1 MFIESSLSNNLDYG
15 KNRALLAWYYIDRIF
30 TQRNSSATPA
40 HIKNDLEQLS
50 NHYVREVEYT
60 EVFPNKELNYGESSV
75 MQVLNLSYYPQE
87 HGPYNTDAENI
98 DDEGRLLNPEKRWGG
113 IMRKMDITDFDN
125 SNIEY
130 LQFWLMDPFLYNE
143 DGSNKGGMLY
153 FNFGEVSEDILKDG
167 MKSYENGL
175 PINNDTTYLT
185 TTVWGKVSRQQSLT
199 YAFDNSSGARVR
211 QDVGLDG
218 LSNNEEFNFSSYQGF
233 VAGLRAKLSNAALNR
248 MLADPHSPL
257 NDPARDNYQ
266 YFLSERFNQEE
277 TSPDTNTTTEP
288 RGTPSLPTKPETNT
302 TNHRAV
308 YPTSKTSIKTT
319 RSMSTNVI
327 TNTP

>member
-1 MFIESSLSNNLDYG
+1 
-15 KNRALLAWYYIDRIF
+15 
-30 TQRNSSATPA
+30 
-40 HIKNDLEQLS
+40 
-50 NHYVREVEYT
+50 
-60 EVFPNKELNYGESSV
+60 

-199 YAFDNSSGARVR
+199 YAFDNSSAPAYAKMWVSTVSPMTKNSTSLLIK
-211 QDVGLDG
+211 D
-218 LSNNEEFNFSSYQGF
+218 SS
-233 VAGLRAKLSNAALNR
+233 RAYA
-248 MLADPHSPL
+248 P
-257 NDPARDNYQ
+257 NYQ
-266 YFLSERFNQEE
+266 TQ
-277 TSPDTNTTTEP
+277 
-288 RGTPSLPTKPETNT
+288 
-302 TNHRAV
+302 H
-308 YPTSKTSIKTT
+308 
-319 RSMSTNVI
+319 
-327 TNTP
+327 

>member
-1 MFIESSLSNNLDYG
+1 
-15 KNRALLAWYYIDRIF
+15 
-30 TQRNSSATPA
+30 
-40 HIKNDLEQLS
+40 
-50 NHYVREVEYT
+50 
-60 EVFPNKELNYGESSV
+60 
-75 MQVLNLSYYPQE
+75 
-87 HGPYNTDAENI
+87 
-98 DDEGRLLNPEKRWGG
+98 
-113 IMRKMDITDFDN
+113 MRKMDITDFDN

-218 LSNNEEFNFSSYQGF
+218 LSNDEEFNFSSYQGF

-266 YFLSERFNQEE
+266 
-277 TSPDTNTTTEP
+277 
-288 RGTPSLPTKPETNT
+288 
-302 TNHRAV
+302 
-308 YPTSKTSIKTT
+308 
-319 RSMSTNVI
+319 
-327 TNTP
+327 

>member
-1 MFIESSLSNNLDYG
+1 
-15 KNRALLAWYYIDRIF
+15 
-30 TQRNSSATPA
+30 
-40 HIKNDLEQLS
+40 
-50 NHYVREVEYT
+50 
-60 EVFPNKELNYGESSV
+60 

-87 HGPYNTDAENI
+87 HGPYNTDAQNI
-98 DDEGRLLNPEKRWGG
+98 DEEGRLLNPEKRWAG

-175 PINNDTTYLT
+175 PINNDTSYLS
-185 TTVWGKVSRQQSLT
+185 TTVWGRVSRQQSLT

-218 LSNNEEFNFSSYQGF
+218 LSDDDEASFSSYQEF
-233 VAGLRAKLSNAALNR
+233 VAGLRAKLSGTALNR

-266 YFLSERFNQEE
+266 YFLSERFNEEE
-277 TSPDTNTTTEP
+277 TDILTRYKYYNGTE
-288 RGTPSLPTKPETNT
+288 GNSLSANEVDD
-302 TNHRAV
+302 RYYQSSRSV
-308 YPTSKTSIKTT
+308 PTSKTSTRTT
-319 RSMSTNVI
+319 PSTSTSVT
-327 TNTP
+327 TNMP